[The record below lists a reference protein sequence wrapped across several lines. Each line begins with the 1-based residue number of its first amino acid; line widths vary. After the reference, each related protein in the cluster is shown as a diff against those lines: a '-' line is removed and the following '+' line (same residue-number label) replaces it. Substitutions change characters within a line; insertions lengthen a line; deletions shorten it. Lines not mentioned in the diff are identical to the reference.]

1 MFLNELYELREII
14 RSRRYCEKGSTGR
27 LLREIGCIST
37 RWRATWSDSGLFSR
51 DPRTGALERERFHDR
66 CVSTIN
72 IDQAR
77 PMDGVN
83 KARKVAGT
91 GVVAHL
97 RRKRHLGPNVPICV
111 SFWTIA
117 RVFDAYKCSRVEY
130 ITVKSFDR
138 DCTYVRE
145 PKQVKCRIGPPKKGS
160 KVVFQGPVSFA
171 THLKP
176 SKNMFRGSDD
186 LSYTV
191 VEPLLSVGDILLCF
205 PLGKGVDRPG
215 SSRFVQ
221 NQIGKLQNVTCVKLD
236 THSHTVA

>member
-14 RSRRYCEKGSTGR
+14 RSRRCCEKGSTGR

-83 KARKVAGT
+83 KARKVGGT

-97 RRKRHLGPNVPICV
+97 WRKRQSGSQCADLCIFLDDCEGFRCLQVLPSGVYHGQVFRSRLHIR
-111 SFWTIA
+111 A
-117 RVFDAYKCSRVEY
+117 RAATSGMPHWA
-130 ITVKSFDR
+130 S
-138 DCTYVRE
+138 
-145 PKQVKCRIGPPKKGS
+145 KKG
-160 KVVFQGPVSFA
+160 
-171 THLKP
+171 LK
-176 SKNMFRGSDD
+176 SGFSGSGCICN
-186 LSYTV
+186 T
-191 VEPLLSVGDILLCF
+191 P
-205 PLGKGVDRPG
+205 
-215 SSRFVQ
+215 
-221 NQIGKLQNVTCVKLD
+221 
-236 THSHTVA
+236 